1 MIREAQHD
9 PAIDRS
15 EQFPNERRGLE
26 EYTRHTGHADILRED
41 IDGEIGD

>member
-1 MIREAQHD
+1 MTLPLTD
-9 PAIDRS
+9 PS
-15 EQFPNERRGLE
+15 NSPNERRGLE